1 MTVVAIDGPAGAGK
15 SSVGRAVARALGYSY
30 LDTGALYRAVAVAAL
45 ERGIDPNDNDAL
57 ARLAA
62 ALDIETEEDRVR
74 IDGRDVTE
82 QLRDAN
88 VNSTVSIVSAHEGVR
103 RALLRRQQELAE
115 QGRIVIEGRDI
126 GVTVAPKADVK
137 IFLTASLHERAQRRA
152 LEMGIG
158 YDDSSVVDVEQE
170 LAARDAADGARAASP
185 LVRASDAVLI
195 DSTDLTFDEVVRKVI
210 EEVYRVADEN

>member
-57 ARLAA
+57 ARLSA
-62 ALDIETEEDRVR
+62 ALDIKTEEDRVR

-103 RALLRRQQELAE
+103 RALLRRQQELGE

-137 IFLTASLHERAQRRA
+137 IFLTASLHQRAQRRA

-158 YDDSSVVDVEQE
+158 CDDTSVVDVEQG

-185 LVRASDAVLI
+185 LIRAPDAVLI